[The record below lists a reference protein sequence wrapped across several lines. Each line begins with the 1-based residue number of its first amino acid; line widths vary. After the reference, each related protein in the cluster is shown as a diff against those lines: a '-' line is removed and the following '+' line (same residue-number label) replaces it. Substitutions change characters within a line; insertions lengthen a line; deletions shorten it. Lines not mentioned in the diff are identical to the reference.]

1 MDDDVYQLDDRA
13 RVKALFEFLREYSL
27 LRYKTVKNISKCEF
41 VLPFPPPQAEGCPS
55 VLASF
60 GDDSDAGDV
69 LLEVTKPAYRS
80 CPRPAASFK
89 AWLQDGWADHRKDVS
104 LAFPDE
110 RTADRYSGVGVEEAF
125 RSNAARVRDFE
136 EWNSRRSDWVAAQR
150 KNDEAQELFDRLFN
164 MRTDLERSSETLEL
178 VAASMILTS
187 PEDKE
192 LDYPLVSKR
201 VKTVFDRERNAI
213 SVVDADDSPRLYGE
227 LLNSIP
233 GLNYAGIREAEAE
246 LVNGDC
252 HPFDADSVV
261 PIVRRLVNSL
271 TSHGQFMTL
280 LEQGVDPHASLV
292 VKEGY
297 LLMLRNRP
305 SGAARAITRILAALD
320 DGCPLPSHL
329 VALAGGGSRELP
341 MSDEAPQTIEERLAD
356 INGESRDILLAKPAN
371 REQLEIAR
379 RIGQA
384 DAVLVQGPPG
394 TGKTHTIANLM
405 GHFLSEGKS
414 VLVSSYTSKA
424 LSVLKDKLPP
434 EMQGLCVSAIDGATA
449 DMERSIDSIVEHQS
463 LLSIPGL
470 ARQIGE
476 LRDTRERIISELAEV
491 RKALLD
497 DLRGEYDSIDFQGEK
512 IEPLDAARFVGE
524 NIGTFDGALPGSVT
538 LGAPFP
544 LTDAELSELYRSCVT
559 VSREVEVFLDSLG
572 DADSLDLVSAEE
584 FSEIL
589 DARREAREAVDL
601 LCAKNGW
608 SYAEKGKSIELE
620 TPLGSISYSLRFPAQ
635 PLEEARAWIG
645 RCALTEE
652 WELGAAADGLR
663 GQETAALWGR
673 LGDVVRK
680 TDSLAEKCRT
690 KTFGHEVTLPDASDA
705 QTLEHALRVRKER
718 HGRGRLASLLGSLF
732 GAGDDSAADT
742 VLVDGHVP
750 QTDGDCDLA
759 LLTVRLAGARRECA
773 LCWNQLIAANGGPSF
788 ASLDPVQSEHAAARY
803 LPAMESAVAWMTG
816 VTQGLALSLSSAG
829 LDAGQL
835 LSVDPLM
842 TESAQVKELSLRVAG
857 PLTDLLDLLLAW
869 RGQAEGR
876 LRLAELESG
885 LCRCNGEGN
894 AIVEDALSAV
904 RAEDAAAYARAV
916 ERAGVTL
923 EDKGAYLR
931 RRELLD
937 KVDAVAPRWAHA
949 VRTRAPGHEGPDVP
963 AGIKGA
969 WRCKQ
974 YAAALAALH
983 PASATDLQRRA
994 LELSREYRRVTSE
1007 LAVDCAW
1014 LHLLERTQRNVSLN
1028 QALNGW
1034 KQTMKRIGKGKGR
1047 RAPELKAQARRLMTD
1062 CQHAVPGWI
1071 MPMDDALSAFDL
1083 LTTHFDVLIV
1093 DEASQAD
1100 ITSLALT
1107 VLADKLIVVGD
1118 DKQVSPMA
1126 VGVDL
1131 DAAKGGVDSRIRG
1144 IIPNAHLY
1152 GPRTSLYDLA
1162 ATTFQPLMLKEH
1174 FRCMPDIIGYCNM
1187 TSYDNKIRPLR
1198 DQGSS
1203 ALLPSVVEYYVEGG
1217 LRSQNGK
1224 TNKAEAR
1231 KTVDIICACLD
1242 QPEYHN
1248 KTFGVISLLGPE
1260 QAVLVQG
1267 ELLKTLGPA
1276 VITEHKILCGDA
1288 ANFQGDERDV
1298 VILNLVDSNEGD
1310 GPIRLRSEGPD
1321 DAIKKR
1327 YNVAV
1332 SRAKDQLWVVHSLDP
1347 ARDLKA
1353 GDLRRGLIEYARSP
1367 QEIANLIRS
1376 ARSQVESPFEAE
1388 VAKALAARHY
1398 PIQQQFPVG
1407 SYRIDIAIIEGER
1420 RIAVECDGE
1429 RWHSGEQKLLE
1440 DLERQTVLERL
1451 GWRFIRIRGSRYYA
1465 DKMATLEGVFS
1476 QLEAL
1481 GVEPRPVEA
1490 AGEGSSELLKRV
1502 LSAMGGWEA
1511 TEDEDGRA
1519 GSDDGVADLQGTKLR
1534 DVTIAAALNDRSFE
1548 REREKPVSKT
1558 ASPSMRNPAP
1568 ERMASVPVTKPQQ
1581 SRTTMESAGE
1591 PRFSRK
1597 SPKKQYYAAA
1607 SLSYSPLSSS
1617 VEYGKGQN
1625 RRLAE
1630 SRMEKV
1636 IESEAPIEVNELF
1649 RKVLESFGVKR
1660 AGVDVKNRNNEIL
1673 KGIKCQKTL
1682 FQGHEYVWREEDVPR
1697 EHCGFRVGGLRDIDG
1712 FAPEELIA
1720 AMRYTLKDKRRGV
1733 EGAELIRTTSRD
1745 LGYKRTGGKIEE
1757 TLRAALDL
1765 ACKDGAIVCGFGY
1778 YRLPDGQK

>member
-1 MDDDVYQLDDRA
+1 MGEDSVQLDDRG
-13 RVKALFEFLREYSL
+13 RVRALFEFLREYSL
-27 LRYKTVKNISKCEF
+27 LRYKTVKNTSKCEF

-55 VLASF
+55 VFASF
-60 GDDSDAGDV
+60 GDASDVGDV
-69 LLEVTKPAYRS
+69 LLEVTKPVYRS
-80 CPRPAASFK
+80 CPKPGASFR
-89 AWLQDGWADHRKDVS
+89 AWLQDGWADHRKGVS

-110 RTADRYSGVGVEEAF
+110 KIADRYSDVGVEVAF
-125 RSNAARVRDFE
+125 RSNIARARDFE
-136 EWNSRRSDWVAAQR
+136 EWTSRRSEWVVAQR
-150 KNDEAQELFDRLFN
+150 KNDEANELFDRLFS
-164 MRTDLERSSETLEL
+164 MHTDLERSSETLEL
-178 VAASMILTS
+178 VAASMVLTS

-192 LDYPLVSKR
+192 LNYPLVSKR

-233 GLNYAGIREAEAE
+233 GLNYACIREAEAE
-246 LVNGDC
+246 LVDGDC

-271 TSHGQFMTL
+271 TSRGQFLTL
-280 LEQGVDPHASLV
+280 LEQDVDPHASLV

-320 DGCPLPSHL
+320 DDCPLPSHL
-329 VALAGGGSRELP
+329 VALAGGGARELP
-341 MSDEAPQTIEERLAD
+341 MLDEVPQTIEERLAD

-449 DMERSIDSIVEHQS
+449 DMERSVDSIVERQS
-463 LLSIPGL
+463 SLSIPGL
-470 ARQIGE
+470 ARQVGE
-476 LRDTRERIISELAEV
+476 LRDTREKIISELAEV
-491 RKALLD
+491 RRALLD
-497 DLRGEYDSIDFQGEK
+497 DLRGEYDPIDFQGEK

-524 NIGTFDGALPGSVT
+524 NIGAFDGALPGSVT
-538 LGAPFP
+538 VGVPFP

-559 VSREVEVFLDSLG
+559 VSREVEAFLDSLG

-584 FSEIL
+584 FSEL
-589 DARREAREAVDL
+589 VDARSEARETADL

-608 SYAEKGKSIELE
+608 SYAEKGRSIELE
-620 TPLGSISYSLRFPAQ
+620 TSLGSVSYSLGFPAQ
-635 PLEEARAWIG
+635 PLEEACAWIG
-645 RCALTEE
+645 RCGLTEE

-663 GQETAALWGR
+663 GQEAAALWGR
-673 LGDVVRK
+673 LGDVVKK
-680 TDSLAEKCRT
+680 TDGLAEACRT
-690 KTFGHEVTLPDASDA
+690 KTFGHKVTLPDVSDIQA
-705 QTLEHALRVRKER
+705 LERALQFRKE
-718 HGRGRLASLLGSLF
+718 HLGRGRLASLLGGLF
-732 GAGDDSAADT
+732 GTGDDSAADA
-742 VLVDGHVP
+742 VLVDGHAP

-773 LCWNQLIAANGGPSF
+773 LCWDQLVAANGGPAF
-788 ASLDPVQSEHAAARY
+788 ASLDPVQPEHAAARY
-803 LPAMESAVAWMTG
+803 LPAMEGAVAWMTG
-816 VTQGLALSLSSAG
+816 VAQGLAPLLSSAG
-829 LDAGQL
+829 LDVGQL
-835 LSVDPLM
+835 LSVNPLL

-857 PLTDLLDLLLAW
+857 PLADLLDALLAW
-869 RGQAEGR
+869 RGQTEGR

-885 LCRCNGEGN
+885 LCRCNSEGN
-894 AIVEDALSAV
+894 VIVEDVLSAV

-916 ERAGVTL
+916 EQAGVTF

-949 VRTRAPGHEGPDVP
+949 VRTRASGHEGPDVP
-963 AGIKGA
+963 AGIKDA

-983 PASATDLQRRA
+983 PASAADLQRRA
-994 LELSREYRRVTSE
+994 LELGREYRRVTSE

-1034 KQTMKRIGKGKGR
+1034 KQTMKRIGKGKGK

-1071 MPMDDALSAFDL
+1071 MPMDDALSAFDPH
-1083 LTTHFDVLIV
+1083 TTHFDVLIV

-1126 VGVDL
+1126 VGVDQ
-1131 DAAKGGVDSRIRG
+1131 DAAKGGVDSRIKG

-1203 ALLPSVVEYYVEGG
+1203 ALLPSVVECHVEGG
-1217 LRSQNGK
+1217 LRSHSGK

-1242 QPEYHN
+1242 QPEYHD

-1310 GPIRLRSEGPD
+1310 GPIRLRSEGVD
-1321 DAIKKR
+1321 DSIKKR

-1347 ARDLKA
+1347 AQDLKP
-1353 GDLRRGLIEYARSP
+1353 GDLRRGLIEYARNP
-1367 QEIANLIRS
+1367 QEMANLMRS
-1376 ARSQVESPFEAE
+1376 AVVQPESPFEAE
-1388 VAKALAARHY
+1388 VAQALVARRY
-1398 PIQQQFPVG
+1398 PIQQQFAVG
-1407 SYRIDIAIIEGER
+1407 SYRIDIAVIEGEK
-1420 RIAVECDGE
+1420 RIAIECDGS
-1429 RWHSGEQKLLE
+1429 RWHSGERKLLE

-1451 GWRFIRIRGSRYYA
+1451 GWRFVRIRGSRYYA
-1465 DKMATLEGVFS
+1465 DKRATLEGVFS
-1476 QLEAL
+1476 QLDAL
-1481 GVEPRPVEA
+1481 GIEPRPVEA
-1490 AGEGSSELLKRV
+1490 TEEKNSELLERV
-1502 LSAMGGWEA
+1502 LSAMGSWKA
-1511 TEDEDGRA
+1511 AEDEDNRA
-1519 GSDDGVADLQGTKLR
+1519 TFADEVADLRGTRLR
-1534 DVTIAAALNDRSFE
+1534 DATIAAALDDRAFE
-1548 REREKPVSKT
+1548 RERVKPITKAVAATKKAAVEPT
-1558 ASPSMRNPAP
+1558 PIFEP
-1568 ERMASVPVTKPQQ
+1568 TKPLGA
-1581 SRTTMESAGE
+1581 SAPAGA

-1597 SPKKQYYAAA
+1597 SPKKQSYATA
-1607 SLSYSPLSSS
+1607 SLPHSQLLSST
-1617 VEYGKGQN
+1617 EYGRGQN
-1625 RRLAE
+1625 RSFAE
-1630 SRMEKV
+1630 ARMETV
-1636 IESEAPIEVNELF
+1636 IECEAPIEINELF
-1649 RKVLESFGVKR
+1649 GRVLGSFGVKR
-1660 AGVDVKNRNNEIL
+1660 AGIDVKNKNNEIL
-1673 KGIKCQKTL
+1673 GGIKCQRTL
-1682 FQGHEYVWREEDVPR
+1682 FRGHAYIWREKDVPR
-1697 EHCGFRVGGLRDIDG
+1697 DYCCFRVGGLRDIDG
-1712 FAPEELIA
+1712 FAPEELVA
-1720 AMRYTLKDKRRGV
+1720 ALRYTLMGRRRGL
-1733 EGAELIRTTSRD
+1733 EGSELIKATSRV
-1745 LGYKRTGGKIEE
+1745 LGYKRTGGNIEE
-1757 TLRAALDL
+1757 TLREALDL
-1765 ACKDGAIVCGFGY
+1765 ACKDGAIVCSFGH
-1778 YRLPDGQK
+1778 YRLPDK

>member
-1 MDDDVYQLDDRA
+1 MGEDSVQLDDRG
-13 RVKALFEFLREYSL
+13 RVRALFEFLREYSL
-27 LRYKTVKNISKCEF
+27 LRYKTVKNTSKCEF

-60 GDDSDAGDV
+60 ADVSDAGDA
-69 LLEVTKPAYRS
+69 LLEVEKPAYHA
-80 CPRPAASFK
+80 CPKPRMSFK
-89 AWLQDGWADHRKDVS
+89 AWLQDGWADHLKGVS

-110 RTADRYSGVGVEEAF
+110 RTADRYSDVGVEAAF
-125 RSNAARVRDFE
+125 RSNAARVRDYE
-136 EWNSRRSDWVAAQR
+136 EWLSSRSEWVAVQR
-150 KNDEAQELFDRLFN
+150 KSDEAKKLFDRLFSLH
-164 MRTDLERSSETLEL
+164 TDLERSSETLEL
-178 VAASMILTS
+178 VAASMVLTS
-187 PEDKE
+187 PDDKE
-192 LDYPLVSKR
+192 LNYPLVSKR

-213 SVVDADDSPRLYGE
+213 SVVDADDTPRLYGE

-233 GLNYAGIREAEAE
+233 GLNYACIREAEAE
-246 LVNGDC
+246 LVDGDC

-261 PIVRRLVNSL
+261 PVARKLVNSL
-271 TSHGQFMTL
+271 TSRGQFMTL
-280 LEQGVDPHASLV
+280 SEQDVDPGASLV
-292 VKEGY
+292 VKEAY

-305 SGAARAITRILAALD
+305 SGAARAITRILASLD

-329 VALAGGGSRELP
+329 VALAGGGARELP
-341 MSDEAPQTIEERLAD
+341 VPDEEPQGIEERLAD

-371 REQLEIAR
+371 KEQLEIAR

-449 DMERSIDSIVEHQS
+449 DMERSVDSIVEHQS
-463 LLSIPGL
+463 SLSVPGL
-470 ARQIGE
+470 ARQIEE
-476 LRDTRERIISELAEV
+476 LRDTREQVISELAQV

-497 DLRGEYDSIDFQGEK
+497 DLWGEYDSIDFQGET
-512 IEPLDAARFVGE
+512 IAPLDAARFVGE
-524 NIGTFDGALPGSVT
+524 NIGALDGVLPGSVT
-538 LGAPFP
+538 VGAPFP
-544 LTDAELSELYRSCVT
+544 LSDAELSELYRSCAT
-559 VSREVEVFLDSLG
+559 VSRETEAFLDSLG
-572 DADSLDLVSAEE
+572 SADSLDLVSAEE
-584 FSEIL
+584 FAEL
-589 DARREAREAVDL
+589 ADAQREAREAVDS
-601 LCAKNGW
+601 LCSKNGW
-608 SYAEKGKSIELE
+608 SYAEKGKGIELE
-620 TPLGSISYSLRFPAQ
+620 TALGNISYLLRFPAQ
-635 PLEEARAWIG
+635 PLEEARTWIG

-663 GQETAALWGR
+663 GQDAAALWNR

-680 TDSLAEKCRT
+680 TDGLAEACRT
-690 KTFGHEVTLPDASDA
+690 KTFGHAVALPDAPDA
-705 QTLEHALRVRKER
+705 QTLEYALQARKECL
-718 HGRGRLASLLGSLF
+718 GRGRLASLLGGLF
-732 GAGDDSAADT
+732 GARDDSAADA
-742 VLVDGHVP
+742 VLVDGHAP
-750 QTDGDCDLA
+750 QTTDECDLA
-759 LLTVRLAGARRECA
+759 LMTARLVAARTECSR
-773 LCWNQLIAANGGPSF
+773 CWDQLVAANGGPSF
-788 ASLDPVQSEHAAARY
+788 ASLDPVQPEHAAARY
-803 LPAMESAVAWMTG
+803 LPAMESAVTWTVG
-816 VTQGLALSLSSAG
+816 VTQGLAPLLSAAG

-835 LSVDPLM
+835 LVTDSLL
-842 TESAQVKELSLRVAG
+842 TEGATVKELSQRVAG
-857 PLTDLLDLLLAW
+857 FLVDLLDLLLAW
-869 RGQAEGR
+869 RRRAEGK

-885 LCRCNGEGN
+885 LCRCNSEGN
-894 AIVEDALSAV
+894 AIVEDILAAV
-904 RAEDAAAYARAV
+904 RTEGATAYARAV
-916 ERAGVTL
+916 RRAGVTL
-923 EDKGAYLR
+923 EDKDGYLR
-931 RRELLD
+931 RHELLD
-937 KVDAVAPRWAHA
+937 KVDAVAPCWAQA
-949 VRTRAPGHEGPDVP
+949 VRTRSAGHEGPDVP
-963 AGIKGA
+963 GGIKDA

-974 YAAALAALH
+974 YAAALATLH
-983 PASATDLQRRA
+983 PASAADLQERA

-1014 LHLLERTQRNVSLN
+1014 LHLLEKTQRNVSLN

-1034 KQTMKRIGKGKGR
+1034 KQTMKRIGKGKGK
-1047 RAPELKAQARRLMTD
+1047 RAPELKAQARRLMAD

-1071 MPMDDALSAFDL
+1071 MPMDDALSAFDPH
-1083 LTTHFDVLIV
+1083 TTHFDVLIV

-1131 DAAKGGVDSRIRG
+1131 DAAQSGVDSRIRG

-1152 GPRTSLYDLA
+1152 GPKTSLYDLA

-1198 DQGSS
+1198 DRGSS
-1203 ALLPSVVEYYVEGG
+1203 ALVPSVVECHVEGG

-1224 TNKAEAR
+1224 TNGGEAR

-1242 QPEYHN
+1242 QPEYQD

-1260 QAVLVQG
+1260 QAVLVQA
-1267 ELLKTLGPA
+1267 ELLKALGPA

-1367 QEIANLIRS
+1367 QEIANLMRS
-1376 ARSQVESPFEAE
+1376 ARAQAESPFEAE

-1398 PIQQQFPVG
+1398 LIQQQFPVG

-1519 GSDDGVADLQGTKLR
+1519 GSDDWVADLQGTKLR

-1548 REREKPVSKT
+1548 REREKPASKT

-1568 ERMASVPVTKPQQ
+1568 ERMASVPVTKSQQ
-1581 SRTTMESAGE
+1581 SRTTMESADE

-1597 SPKKQYYAAA
+1597 SPRKQYYAAA

-1636 IESEAPIEVNELF
+1636 IECEAPIEVNELF

-1660 AGVDVKNRNNEIL
+1660 AGIDVKNRNNEIL

-1712 FAPEELIA
+1712 FAPEELVA

>member
-1 MDDDVYQLDDRA
+1 MGEDSVQLDDRG
-13 RVKALFEFLREYSL
+13 RVRALFEFLREYSL
-27 LRYKTVKNISKCEF
+27 LRYKTAKNTSKCEF

-60 GDDSDAGDV
+60 GDASDAGDV

-89 AWLQDGWADHRKDVS
+89 AWLQDGWADHLKGVS

-110 RTADRYSGVGVEEAF
+110 RTADRHSDVGVEAAF
-125 RSNAARVRDFE
+125 RSNVARVRDYE
-136 EWNSRRSDWVAAQR
+136 EWLSSRSEWVAVQR
-150 KNDEAQELFDRLFN
+150 KSDEAKKLFDRLFSLH
-164 MRTDLERSSETLEL
+164 TDLERSSETLEL
-178 VAASMILTS
+178 VAASMVLTS
-187 PEDKE
+187 PDDKE
-192 LDYPLVSKR
+192 LNYPLVSKR

-213 SVVDADDSPRLYGE
+213 SVVDADDTPRLYGE

-233 GLNYAGIREAEAE
+233 GLNCACIREAEAE
-246 LVNGDC
+246 LVDGDC

-261 PIVRRLVNSL
+261 PVVRKLVNSL
-271 TSHGQFMTL
+271 TSRGQFMTL
-280 LEQGVDPHASLV
+280 SEQDVDPGASLV

-305 SGAARAITRILAALD
+305 SGAARAITRILASLD

-329 VALAGGGSRELP
+329 VALAGGGARELP
-341 MSDEAPQTIEERLAD
+341 VPDEEPQGIEERLAD

-371 REQLEIAR
+371 KEQLEIAR

-449 DMERSIDSIVEHQS
+449 DMERSVDSIVEHQS
-463 LLSIPGL
+463 SLSVPGL
-470 ARQIGE
+470 ARQIEE
-476 LRDTRERIISELAEV
+476 LRDAREQVISELAQV

-497 DLRGEYDSIDFQGEK
+497 DLWGEYDSIDFQGEK
-512 IEPLDAARFVGE
+512 IAPLDAARFVGE
-524 NIGTFDGALPGSVT
+524 NIGALDGALPGSVAV
-538 LGAPFP
+538 GAPFP
-544 LTDAELSELYRSCVT
+544 LSDAELSELYRSCAT
-559 VSREVEVFLDSLG
+559 VSRETEAFLDSLG
-572 DADSLDLVSAEE
+572 SADSLGLVSAEE
-584 FSEIL
+584 FAEL
-589 DARREAREAVDL
+589 ADGQREAREAVDS
-601 LCAKNGW
+601 LCSKNGW
-608 SYAEKGKSIELE
+608 SYAEKGKGIELE
-620 TPLGSISYSLRFPAQ
+620 TALGNISYSLRFPAQ
-635 PLEEARAWIG
+635 PLEETRTWIG

-663 GQETAALWGR
+663 GQDAAALWNR

-680 TDSLAEKCRT
+680 TDGLAEACRT
-690 KTFGHEVTLPDASDA
+690 KTFGHAVTLPDAPDV
-705 QTLEHALRVRKER
+705 QTLEYALQTRRECL
-718 HGRGRLASLLGSLF
+718 GRGRLASLLGGLF
-732 GAGDDSAADT
+732 GARDDSAADAA
-742 VLVDGHVP
+742 LVDGHAP
-750 QTDGDCDLA
+750 QTTDECDLA
-759 LLTVRLAGARRECA
+759 LMTARLVAARTECSR
-773 LCWNQLIAANGGPSF
+773 CWDQLVAANGGPAF
-788 ASLDPVQSEHAAARY
+788 ASLDPVQPEHAAARY
-803 LPAMESAVAWMTG
+803 LPAMESAVTWTVG
-816 VTQGLALSLSSAG
+816 VTQSLAPLLSAAG

-835 LSVDPLM
+835 LVTDSLL
-842 TESAQVKELSLRVAG
+842 TEGATVKELSQRVTG
-857 PLTDLLDLLLAW
+857 FLVDLLDLLLAW
-869 RGQAEGR
+869 RRRAEGK

-885 LCRCNGEGN
+885 LCRCNSEGN
-894 AIVEDALSAV
+894 AIVEDILAAV
-904 RAEDAAAYARAV
+904 RTEDTTAYAKAV
-916 ERAGVTL
+916 RRAGVTL
-923 EDKGAYLR
+923 EDKDGYLR
-931 RRELLD
+931 RHELLD
-937 KVDAVAPRWAHA
+937 KVDAVAPCWAQA
-949 VRTRAPGHEGPDVP
+949 VRTRSAGHEGPDVP
-963 AGIKGA
+963 GGIKDA

-974 YAAALAALH
+974 YAAALATLH
-983 PASATDLQRRA
+983 PASAADLQERA

-1014 LHLLERTQRNVSLN
+1014 LHLLEKTQRNVSLN
-1028 QALNGW
+1028 QSLNGW
-1034 KQTMKRIGKGKGR
+1034 KQTMKRIGKGKGK
-1047 RAPELKAQARRLMTD
+1047 RAPELKAQARRLMAD

-1071 MPMDDALSAFDL
+1071 MPMDDALSAFDPH
-1083 LTTHFDVLIV
+1083 TTHFDVLIV

-1107 VLADKLIVVGD
+1107 ILADKLIVVGD

-1131 DAAKGGVDSRIRG
+1131 DAAQSGVDSRIRG

-1152 GPRTSLYDLA
+1152 GPKTSLYDLA

-1198 DQGSS
+1198 DRGSS
-1203 ALLPSVVEYYVEGG
+1203 ALVPSVVECHVEGG

-1224 TNKAEAR
+1224 TNGGEAR

-1242 QPEYHN
+1242 QPEYQD

-1260 QAVLVQG
+1260 QAVLVQA
-1267 ELLKTLGPA
+1267 ELLKALGPA

-1367 QEIANLIRS
+1367 QEIANLMRS
-1376 ARSQVESPFEAE
+1376 ARAQAESPFEAE

-1568 ERMASVPVTKPQQ
+1568 VAELQR
-1581 SRTTMESAGE
+1581 SRTTTGSASV

-1636 IESEAPIEVNELF
+1636 IECEAPIEVNELF

-1660 AGVDVKNRNNEIL
+1660 AGIDVKNRNNEIL

-1712 FAPEELIA
+1712 FAPEELVA